1 MTGSHEVSG
10 SIPLISTKTKKSFR
24 KEWLFCFGWAYVARE
39 ALWFDRMHFCGAK
52 APLFLHAMQK
62 TQENAIGT
70 EAAQPP
76 EYPAY
81 RSTFLSRKSAAFL

>member
-1 MTGSHEVSG
+1 MAF
-10 SIPLISTKTKKSFR
+10 LF
-24 KEWLFCFGWAYVARE
+24 WLGIRGARN
-39 ALWFDRMHFCGAK
+39 AVVRPNAFCGAK